1 MKKSTKKQ
9 LKEKELK
16 EVKKLEA
23 LNFDI
28 ENEIKEKE
36 ELKKPEN
43 EKAKNTNYYFESYG
57 YAIGSIWNTDYTF
70 YNKET
75 NEKVF
80 KSNFLPK
87 SFKGS
92 RYFTKT
98 EYEALKF
105 DIENEIKE
113 KEELKKDKEEKIIN
127 IGKEA
132 AVVKGYTDSIIGTL
146 KKDFVGE
153 NIKEYYWNKCE
164 KQINEKIWNYFNYA
178 KDGWDKLNLSQKQEA
193 FFEESK
199 KSMILEDFS
208 NIIMEYLQSRYNN

>member
-1 MKKSTKKQ
+1 MKKLTKKP

-16 EVKKLEA
+16 EAEKSEA
-23 LNFDI
+23 LKRKQ
-28 ENEIKEKE
+28 EIAE
-36 ELKKPEN
+36 EE
-43 EKAKNTNYYFESYG
+43 KNTGYYFESYG
-57 YAIGSIWNTDYTF
+57 YAIGSNWNTDYTF
-70 YNKET
+70 YNKKT

-98 EYEALKF
+98 EYEDLKI

-132 AVVKGYTDSIIGTL
+132 VVVKGYTDSIIGTL
-146 KKDFVGE
+146 KKDFAGE

-164 KQINEKIWNYFNYA
+164 KQIDEKIWNYFNYS
-178 KDGWDKLNLSQKQEA
+178 KDGWDKLNLAQKQEA
-193 FFEESK
+193 FFEEDK
-199 KSMILEDFS
+199 RSMILEDFS
-208 NIIMEYLQSRYNN
+208 DIIREYLQSRYNT